1 MSQQS
6 QHTVEME
13 LYRNI
18 ELLRKRLRRTTG
30 RMSQHINLLS
40 RHNEELPEKK
50 TFVTTKVFMLQHTIQ
65 VLTLQG
71 MKEMSRQKTLMS
83 RQVQDEFS

>member
-1 MSQQS
+1 MSRQS

-13 LYRNI
+13 LCRNI

-40 RHNEELPEKK
+40 RHNEELPEKNICRDQG
-50 TFVTTKVFMLQHTIQ
+50 FYVTTYNSSVNTARHERNVMTEDTYVAIS
-65 VLTLQG
+65 T
-71 MKEMSRQKTLMS
+71 R
-83 RQVQDEFS
+83 